1 MKKIVVI
8 LIILVLCGCNN
19 KSNSFEYQKVNNEDM
34 AVLMSENSYTIIDV
48 RTNEEYELNH
58 IKGAI
63 NIPYDEL
70 ENSVLPETDIVF
82 VYCASGR
89 RSEIA
94 SNTLINLGYQVYDLG
109 SIDNIDLNRE

>member
-1 MKKIVVI
+1 MKRIVVI
-8 LIILVLCGCNN
+8 LFVFLLCGCNN
-19 KSNSFEYQKVNNEDM
+19 QSDSFKYQKVDSKDMIALMNE
-34 AVLMSENSYTIIDV
+34 NKYIIIDV
-48 RTNEEYELNH
+48 RTNEEFDLNH

-70 ENSVLPETDIVF
+70 ESSVLPETDIMF

-94 SNTLINLGYQVYDLG
+94 AYTLIDLGYKSYDLG
-109 SIDNIDLNRE
+109 SIDDIDLEKE